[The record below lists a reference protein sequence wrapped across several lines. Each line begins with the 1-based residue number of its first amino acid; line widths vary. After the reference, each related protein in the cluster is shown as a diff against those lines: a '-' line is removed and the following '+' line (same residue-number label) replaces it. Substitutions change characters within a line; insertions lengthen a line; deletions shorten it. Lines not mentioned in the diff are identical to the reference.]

1 MDHDIPM
8 PLVLTGLVICGAF
21 IGRFLNVCIAQFPQ
35 HDLLRD
41 QLKAVLPPW
50 SACARCGAKGTWT
63 GLIPIVGW
71 LLERRRCAAC
81 RALISIRWP
90 VIEGVTG
97 VLFAVVYWCEIGCAI
112 GREIPVGATASIFSG
127 GLTSSEGPRGPEV
140 ISTLWS
146 PVVWLHLRYA
156 FHMLMICGLVVATE
170 IDRRLRIIPDG
181 CTVPI
186 MLLAV
191 PLSFVFGQL
200 YIVPV
205 WFQDTSVVRTLRDMG
220 LPEFIQPLLVPWD
233 PTAFIQASPH
243 WHGLLVSVL
252 GLLAGAGSVWIV
264 RQIGFLTLKQ
274 EAMGFGD
281 VVLMAMVGSVIG
293 WQPVLAVFVVG
304 APLLALVFAL
314 SNWILRGENEIPY
327 GPFLSGATIL
337 LLLTW
342 PYSWPFAKRFFDMG
356 PLLFVLGFVAVVS
369 LAASL
374 SVVHLVKKL
383 LGLPTGEDEWD
394 DHGNGGWSSAD
405 HLTYYNAERPDEQTG
420 QWKRDQWPG
429 ARAGRGLKTSH
440 DWRHGR

>member
-1 MDHDIPM
+1 MIGHDVPM
-8 PLVLTGLVICGAF
+8 PLVLAGLFICGAF
-21 IGRFLNVCIAQFPQ
+21 IGRFLNVCIDQFPK

-50 SACARCGAKGTWT
+50 SACTRCGSQGTWT
-63 GLIPIVGW
+63 GLIPMVGW
-71 LLERRRCAAC
+71 LLEGRRCTSC
-81 RALISIRWP
+81 RSLVSIRWP
-90 VIEGVTG
+90 VIEALTG
-97 VLFAVVYWCEIGCAI
+97 LLFAIVYWCEIPTGSTAAI
-112 GREIPVGATASIFSG
+112 CDS
-127 GLTSSEGPRGPEV
+127 GLTSSEGPPGPEV
-140 ISTLWS
+140 ISTLWA
-146 PVVWLHLRYA
+146 PVAWLQLRYA
-156 FHMLMICGLVVATE
+156 FHMLMICGLIVATE

-191 PLSFVFGQL
+191 PLSFLFGQF

-220 LPEFIQPLLVPWD
+220 LPEFVQPLLVPWD
-233 PTAFIQASPH
+233 ATAFIQDSPH

-252 GLLAGAGSVWIV
+252 GLIAGAGSVWIV

-314 SNWILRGENEIPY
+314 TNWILRGENEIPY

-356 PLLFVLGFVAVVS
+356 PLLFVMGFVAILS

-374 SVVHLVKKL
+374 SFVHLVKKL
-383 LGLPTGEDEWD
+383 LGLSTGD
-394 DHGNGGWSSAD
+394 DDSDDDGGWSSAD
-405 HLTYYNAERPDEQTG
+405 HLSYYNAERPDEQTG
-420 QWKRDQWPG
+420 QWSRDQWPG
-429 ARAGRGLKTSH
+429 ARAGRGLKPSH
-440 DWRHGR
+440 DWRHGK